1 MNALLDEQWEKIH
14 RLVKTTCLIIDEF
27 GHCNFDKKSTRL
39 FFDVVDRRYGK
50 DMRIQ

>member
-1 MNALLDEQWEKIH
+1 MISFMNALLDEQWKKIH

-39 FFDVVDRRYGK
+39 FF
-50 DMRIQ
+50 